1 MTNNCMLVR
10 REVVAPN
17 GAAAVLLALHGHGG
31 GVGQLEPLGRVLGSD
46 LAMVLPQ
53 AWRTLHIHGMDEA
66 EDPGHSWF
74 FNFADDSPEPAT
86 YGDCLMELENLVY
99 DIRERHSSKVPII
112 VVGIDQGAVLALGLC
127 GVVPDYLVGVAAI
140 GGNVPKIKG
149 WTPPFAD
156 FMGLP
161 ALLIRDDAA
170 TQESDAVIQRD
181 MQDRNA
187 TVTLCRVD
195 GVLKSPLLA
204 AASLRRWMGPLLRA
218 RSSAA
223 LMHDCAAVED

>member
-1 MTNNCMLVR
+1 MGHCMLVR
-10 REVVAPN
+10 REVAAPN

-31 GVGQLEPLGRVLGSD
+31 GVDQLEPLGRALRFD
-46 LAMVLPQ
+46 LSMVLPQ
-53 AWRTLHIHGMDEA
+53 AWRTLHIHGMEEA

-99 DIRERHSSKVPII
+99 DIRERHSENVPII

-127 GVVPDYLVGVAAI
+127 GVVPDYLAGVAAI
-140 GGNVPKIKG
+140 GGYVPKIKG
-149 WTPPFAD
+149 WTPPYED
-156 FMGLP
+156 FTGLP

-170 TQESDAVIQRD
+170 TQESDAVIRQE

-187 TVTLCRVD
+187 AVTLCRVG
-195 GVLKSPLLA
+195 GVLKSPLFA
-204 AASLRRWMGPLLRA
+204 AASLRRWMEPLL
-218 RSSAA
+218 SEQIPVA
-223 LMHDCAAVED
+223 LTRDCAVAED